1 MASKR
6 VRLRYWSV
14 DLRQFAFWFAV
25 AFVAGA
31 GPNLAQLLHPL
42 ALLGVSVAAAGVA
55 GVLWYRDRRKK
66 GIGVYIHFGR
76 PGPGPSQEAILSS
89 VRTWMEKH
97 HRDWFRAGPD
107 RLDEKT
113 EQRVDI
119 MLASIRHRLDEVES
133 WAGGTPSLFL
143 YVQCG
148 LREAF
153 ALAQRMAPIWGFH
166 NPARISQDLDA
177 WTLVPVDVH
186 IRTMSGHSPKRP
198 YHLDLA
204 KALTVPCADR
214 SLVAATSKI
223 LTTHDPNG
231 SASGQPYRLAVLVY
245 AAPDNPAQ
253 QGREA
258 FIREA
263 LAAAAGSIESGYD
276 VGPDDICGR
285 SLTLSMSVSLLVEAL
300 DDINGVEAAI
310 FVAAIRE
317 HWEEYAQSSYGTT
330 DVPVRLFMQAPS
342 ILAFALAAL
351 FPVNSRLVRRVQS
364 IMSGGTMST
373 PDIVAIVDGDDVGD
387 GMEWQLLARDLDGAI
402 EYSKRTQAAMTRL
415 TALAVAIPGVE
426 LLSVGGDSAI
436 FTLPR
441 TVLGPFVQFL
451 TAARSDL
458 GFRFSCG
465 YGENTRDAFVALRS
479 AKTSGKNITMGSA

>member
-1 MASKR
+1 
-6 VRLRYWSV
+6 V
-14 DLRQFAFWFAV
+14 
-25 AFVAGA
+25 
-31 GPNLAQLLHPL
+31 HPL
-42 ALLGVSVAAAGVA
+42 VLLGVSVAAAGVA
-55 GVLWYRDRRKK
+55 GFLWYRDRRKK
-66 GIGVYIHFGR
+66 GIGVYIHFVR
-76 PGPGPSQEAILSS
+76 PESGPNQATILSS

-107 RLDEKT
+107 RPDEKT

-153 ALAQRMAPIWGFH
+153 SLGQRMAPIWGFH
-166 NPARISQDLDA
+166 HATGVNHDLDSWA
-177 WTLVPVDVH
+177 LPPVDVH

-204 KALTVPCADR
+204 KALTMPCADR
-214 SLVAATSKI
+214 SLVAAMPKI

-231 SASGQPYRLAVLVY
+231 SALGQPHRLAVLVH

-253 QGREA
+253 EGRRA

-263 LAAAAGSIESGYD
+263 LAAAAGDIESGYE
-276 VGPDDICGR
+276 VEPDDICDR
-285 SLTLSMSVSLLVEAL
+285 SLTLGMSVSLLVEAL
-300 DDINGVEAAI
+300 DDVDGAEAAV
-310 FVAAIRE
+310 FLAAMRE
-317 HWEEYAQSSYGTT
+317 HWEEYARSSYGTA

-351 FPVNSRLVRRVQS
+351 FPVNSRLVRRIQPV
-364 IMSGGTMST
+364 IMSSGTMAT
-373 PDIVAIVDGDDVGD
+373 PDIVAIVDGDDVGN
-387 GMEWQLLARDLDGAI
+387 GMEQQLLARDLDGAI
-402 EYSKRTQAAMTRL
+402 EYSKRTQTAMTRL
-415 TALAVAIPGVE
+415 TTLAVAIPGVQ

-441 TVLGPFVQFL
+441 SALGPFVQFL
-451 TAARSDL
+451 TAARNDL
-458 GFRFSCG
+458 DFRFSCG

-479 AKTSGKNITMGSA
+479 AKTSGKNITIGSA